1 MARILLVEDD
11 LRTAAT
17 LRKALERAGH
27 SVATAGHGGE
37 ALLEIKRSKIEL
49 VIADICMPVVDG
61 IELITEIRRAGQTIK
76 VMAISGEVDCW
87 KPGGYLRAAR
97 AVGADQALKKPF
109 SMVVFI
115 EAVDAL
121 LAGTPRASDEGRV

>member
-1 MARILLVEDD
+1 MAHILLVEDD
-11 LRTAAT
+11 PRTAAT

-37 ALLEIKRSKIEL
+37 ALTEIKQSKIDL
-49 VIADICMPVVDG
+49 VIADICMPIVDG
-61 IELITEIRRAGQTIK
+61 IELITEIRRTGQTIK
-76 VMAISGEVDCW
+76 VLAISGEVDCW

-109 SMVVFI
+109 SSAVFT

-121 LAGTPRASDEGRV
+121 LAATPRASDNGHV